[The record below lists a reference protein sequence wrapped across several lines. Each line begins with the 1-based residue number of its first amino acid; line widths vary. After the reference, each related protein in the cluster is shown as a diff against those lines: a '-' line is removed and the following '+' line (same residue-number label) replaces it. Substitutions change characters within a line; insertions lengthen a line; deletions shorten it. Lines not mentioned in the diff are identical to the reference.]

1 MNKFKKI
8 TVLML
13 AFVLSMTIL
22 GGCSTAG
29 NDSKSNTN
37 SGESETLKKIKE
49 RGYIVVAGTGT
60 APFGFI
66 DVDTK
71 QYKGVDAEITT
82 AIAKKLGINKVQFV
96 QATFNSLLLEL
107 KNGNCDVV
115 SSAMYI
121 TKERQKAALFSN
133 VYYKEGEAILFSQD
147 AGFKSLKD
155 FKNATIAV
163 QQGSGFVKVAEEY
176 VKEGYMKNIQTY
188 PSINDALL
196 ALSSKKVDAVMVDN
210 VAIAYKLSQ
219 DKSIKAKMLSPY
231 EMKYSGMIGAALPL
245 DDKKFASEWNK
256 ALDELKEDGTVMK
269 ILKKYGLTEEYF
281 VGVKE
286 GQTVNP

>member
-1 MNKFKKI
+1 
-8 TVLML
+8 
-13 AFVLSMTIL
+13 
-22 GGCSTAG
+22 
-29 NDSKSNTN
+29 
-37 SGESETLKKIKE
+37 
-49 RGYIVVAGTGT
+49 
-60 APFGFI
+60 
-66 DVDTK
+66 
-71 QYKGVDAEITT
+71 
-82 AIAKKLGINKVQFV
+82 
-96 QATFNSLLLEL
+96 
-107 KNGNCDVV
+107 
-115 SSAMYI
+115 
-121 TKERQKAALFSN
+121 